1 MQVDENQTEK
11 SGAYTD
17 VESLVKL
24 KHQGQGF
31 TFLPRQPIHSLLA
44 GQKTSRLR
52 GRGMNFEEIR
62 GYLPGDDI
70 RNIDWKV
77 TARMRKPHTRVYTEE
92 RDRPTLLVVDQR
104 INMFFGSKRAMK
116 SVVAAEAAA
125 LGAWRV
131 VGVGD
136 RVGAVIFNDT
146 KIETIRPHRS
156 NKTVLNILGS
166 LVRMNQKLTTKHE
179 TVSQSTKLNEAL
191 KNVSRLAKH
200 DYLICVISD
209 FDGANEDT
217 QRLMTRLARHNDVIV
232 GFVYDGLETDMPDV
246 GRVIIGDGSK
256 QIEFDTSDQSLRKRY
271 KDEFSDRI
279 ALARKFLM
287 HRKVPVILLN
297 TEVSVAE
304 QLRKVL
310 GYRPRGKA

>member
-1 MQVDENQTEK
+1 MGVGDIQIER
-11 SGAYTD
+11 SGVYTD

-24 KHQGQGF
+24 KYQGQGF
-31 TFLPRQPIHSLLA
+31 SFLPRQPIHSLLA
-44 GQKTSRLR
+44 GQKTSRMR
-52 GRGMNFEEIR
+52 GRGINFEEIR
-62 GYLPGDDI
+62 NYLPGDDI

-146 KIETIRPHRS
+146 EIESIRPHRS

-166 LVRMNQKLTTKHE
+166 LVRMNQMLTTN
-179 TVSQSTKLNEAL
+179 TKP
-191 KNVSRLAKH
+191 
-200 DYLICVISD
+200 
-209 FDGANEDT
+209 F
-217 QRLMTRLARHNDVIV
+217 
-232 GFVYDGLETDMPDV
+232 
-246 GRVIIGDGSK
+246 
-256 QIEFDTSDQSLRKRY
+256 RKAP
-271 KDEFSDRI
+271 S
-279 ALARKFLM
+279 
-287 HRKVPVILLN
+287 
-297 TEVSVAE
+297 
-304 QLRKVL
+304 
-310 GYRPRGKA
+310 